1 MLERFKVPEEIAVR
15 VMEPEL
21 RQTVEELFKKYGL
34 PDDDAVLAA
43 DVVVSA
49 DLRGVESHGVA
60 NLMPGYRQAFAKGE
74 INPTPKWRV
83 ERETAATAAIDCD
96 GGHGIVIA
104 PKAMELAIDK
114 ARETGVGVVTMR
126 DGRHL
131 AMAAYHA
138 MLALPYDMIG
148 VCMTST
154 PPTVY
159 PTWGAE
165 PRVGT
170 NPIAI
175 AAPSEKEAPFVFDAA
190 TSAVAAGKQ
199 SIARRLGID
208 LLAGWVVDQEGS
220 PDMRD
225 HVPVPERV
233 GDNFRLLPL
242 GSTRELGSHK
252 GYGLSGMVDV
262 LAGIMSGGGPGLFP
276 GRPDMNHYVAA
287 YSVGAF
293 VDVAEFK
300 QTMDRWLKALRTTK
314 PAPGHERVLYPGLS
328 EAEETAKR
336 RVDGIPLHPET
347 VAWFQETCAELGVE
361 YRLTND

>member
-15 VMEPEL
+15 VMEPDL
-21 RQTVEELFKKYGL
+21 RQTVEDLFKRYDM
-34 PDDDAVLAA
+34 PSDDAILAA

-60 NLMPGYRQAFAKGE
+60 NLMPAYRQIFENGE
-74 INPTPKWRV
+74 INPNPKWRI
-83 ERETAATAAIDCD
+83 ERETSATAAIDCD
-96 GGHGIVIA
+96 GGHGVVIA
-104 PKAMELAIDK
+104 PKAMELAIAK
-114 ARETGVGVVTMR
+114 AGETGVGVVTMR

-138 MLALPYDMIG
+138 MLALPHDMIG

-170 NPIAI
+170 NPIAV
-175 AAPSEKEAPFVFDAA
+175 AAPSDREAPFVFDAA
-190 TSAVAAGKQ
+190 TSVVAAGKQ
-199 SIARRLGID
+199 VISRRLGID
-208 LLAGWVVDQEGS
+208 LLPGWVVDEDGT
-220 PDMRD
+220 PDMRND
-225 HVPVPERV
+225 VPVPARV

-242 GSTRELGSHK
+242 GSTREMGSHK
-252 GYGLSGMVDV
+252 GYGLSAMVDV
-262 LAGIMSGGGPGLFP
+262 LAGLMSGGGPGLFP

-287 YSVGAF
+287 YNIEAF

-300 QTMDRWLKALRTTK
+300 LTMDEWLKALRTTP
-314 PAPGHERVLYPGLS
+314 PAPGHERVLYPGLP
-328 EAEETAKR
+328 EAEEEAKR
-336 RVDGIPLHPET
+336 RAEGIPLHPET
-347 VAWFQETCAELGVE
+347 VAWFRETCAELGVE
-361 YRLTND
+361 NRLTDD